1 MTSDDPFPAK
11 YDQAADDNLV
21 ERLGKALALAK
32 VLQAEFN
39 AIRRHTLWVKWGAT
53 TESLLA
59 HLEIDLQYL
68 QQEFEQIRG

>member
-1 MTSDDPFPAK
+1 MSKPELVR
-11 YDQAADDNLV
+11 YDQAADDDLV
-21 ERLGKALALAK
+21 ERLRKNIALAR
-32 VLQAEFN
+32 VVQAEFN
-39 AIRRHTLWVKWGAT
+39 AIRRHTLWVRWGAT